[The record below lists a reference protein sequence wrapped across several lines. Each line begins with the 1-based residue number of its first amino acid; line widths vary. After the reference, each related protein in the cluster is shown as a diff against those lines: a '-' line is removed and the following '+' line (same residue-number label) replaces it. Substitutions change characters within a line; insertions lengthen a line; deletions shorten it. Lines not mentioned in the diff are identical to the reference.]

1 MNPAQAKKAPD
12 LILKSTPKRKK
23 TKAPLSVTGSTT
35 GNNTLISTGNTT
47 YNVPL
52 TGNFPLISK
61 SNTSTTSNVP
71 LTGGTTTATVTNL
84 PPGIYGSTTA
94 TVTNLPPGIYGSTT
108 TWATYQSPE
117 SKVAVLGGEF
127 DLYSRVDPALVV
139 SLVGFLGIGYYVHL
153 KDCGFDLSGL
163 PKEIRVHLDALA
175 TQHLR
180 VERIK
185 KALDTDAGA

>member
-71 LTGGTTTATVTNL
+71 LTGGT
-84 PPGIYGSTTA
+84 TTA

>member
-71 LTGGTTTATVTNL
+71 LTGGTTTA
-84 PPGIYGSTTA
+84 
-94 TVTNLPPGIYGSTT
+94 T